1 MMLVLMLMKEAE
13 LRREKMTINQWVDL
27 ISDISVFLFCM
38 SGTAFFIFGAKIT
51 QRKLGRVD

>member
-1 MMLVLMLMKEAE
+1 
-13 LRREKMTINQWVDL
+13 MTINQWVDL
-27 ISDISVFLFCM
+27 ISDISVFFFCV